1 MAATKPCKI
10 REESYDFVV
19 KALRSLGREPLGRAE
34 EGIVYENHLDG
45 EQIVIKVV
53 KKKKEI
59 PSEEMM
65 PVTTYEEKLKQYNA
79 GKEK

>member
-34 EGIVYENHLDG
+34 EGIVYDFSLAKN
-45 EQIVIKVV
+45 KV
-53 KKKKEI
+53 KTKN
-59 PSEEMM
+59 
-65 PVTTYEEKLKQYNA
+65 L
-79 GKEK
+79 